1 MDFFIPILNTLAIAV
16 ILILLM
22 VGLMSAPWQVLLL
35 ILVLGILAYQWL
47 IRRHHLQ
54 SVLKDI
60 NATMAERQIRNG
72 QPEATIQPAEPT
84 FNRVLH
90 YRGASYN
97 AAEPSS
103 ESSHPTVEPTVEII
117 GQYRGG
123 TRKFSL

>member
-47 IRRHHLQ
+47 IHRHHLQ

-60 NATMAERQIRNG
+60 NANTAEAEILNS
-72 QPEATIQPAEPT
+72 QPTETAQSATPT
-84 FNRVLH
+84 LSRVLH
-90 YRGASYN
+90 YRGASYEATGPSDE
-97 AAEPSS
+97 AAHSTAE
-103 ESSHPTVEPTVEII
+103 VI

-123 TRKFSL
+123 VRKFSL